1 MAIERLKLIS
11 ETSEGN
17 FKRSKPVSEISEG
30 NFKRLKPISEASEG
44 NFKRLKLVSEVSEG
58 YFKCLCPFPR
68 PRKALQ
74 RFICHPPSK
83 INRHASPDCERTA
96 GLRQPFAT
104 RFKIESRI
112 VRIGYIF
119 RPDCKGSKSF
129 GS

>member
-17 FKRSKPVSEISEG
+17 IKRSKTVSEIPEG
-30 NFKRLKPISEASEG
+30 NFKRLKPISEVSEG

-74 RFICHPPSK
+74 RFICHPRQKLTATLPPIVKGRPACANPLPPDSK
-83 INRHASPDCERTA
+83 
-96 GLRQPFAT
+96 
-104 RFKIESRI
+104 
-112 VRIGYIF
+112 
-119 RPDCKGSKSF
+119 
-129 GS
+129 